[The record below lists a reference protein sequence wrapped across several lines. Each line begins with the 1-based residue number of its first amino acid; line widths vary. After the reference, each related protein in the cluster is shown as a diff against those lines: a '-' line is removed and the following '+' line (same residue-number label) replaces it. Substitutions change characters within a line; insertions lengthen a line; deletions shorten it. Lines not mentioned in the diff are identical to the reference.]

1 MQVVQTSVGDF
12 KKPSLEKIKNSSK
25 KVAPVMLED
34 ELADLFAF
42 SDFGTVNEVY
52 AYAN

>member
-12 KKPSLEKIKNSSK
+12 KKLSLEKIKNNT

-34 ELADLFAF
+34 EVANLFAF
-42 SDFGTVNEVY
+42 SDFGTVTEVY
-52 AYAN
+52 ASLN